1 VQLEPEQTLAIIA
14 QLKEPYATLVLF
26 LASVG
31 RRIEEAAGL
40 QPGDLDSDNILHIR
54 RIIYDGHVE
63 MLETEQVLPL
73 DAPDHEALVKRLRAL
88 GEGHEWVFRSRAGTP
103 INPGNALRRYLHP
116 AAQAVGVRIG
126 GFHDFRHTL
135 VRKMRRG
142 GVNPVVVSAVVGH
155 KKVTMAAEVYDRANR
170 SEIRDALGVMSKQLL
185 PSVLPNQSVN

>member
-1 VQLEPEQTLAIIA
+1 LILGQKVKAAGEGKITGTVKIDGAAPHMKGIDMSKDPYCSKAHASDPAHLETYVTGANGGLENLRLVMCMTLAWAEKNSYIQRPTGWLSAIRLPKKTGGRKVVRTELEPEQTLAIIA

-73 DAPDHEALVKRLRAL
+73 DAPDHEAAPSGVGRRA
-88 GEGHEWVFRSRAGTP
+88 
-103 INPGNALRRYLHP
+103 
-116 AAQAVGVRIG
+116 
-126 GFHDFRHTL
+126 
-135 VRKMRRG
+135 
-142 GVNPVVVSAVVGH
+142 
-155 KKVTMAAEVYDRANR
+155 
-170 SEIRDALGVMSKQLL
+170 
-185 PSVLPNQSVN
+185 